1 MRVEM
6 GADALQGRMRE
17 MKVISIGNIA
27 EAFMCDDLPAT
38 GIVIEGTREELANLP
53 NLLFKQVEIKAKEG
67 GARC

>member
-1 MRVEM
+1 
-6 GADALQGRMRE
+6 

-27 EAFMCDDLPAT
+27 EAFLCDDLPAT

-67 GARC
+67 GAK